1 MYPPLILI
9 TISGEEP
16 AIGESRLRLVSGGI
30 SSKIIRVSY
39 RLSDSKYLLI
49 IIEQMLTK
57 GKKRKKEKGIKEG
70 GIKEIKVNKKDS

>member
-57 GKKRKKEKGIKEG
+57 GKKKEERKR
-70 GIKEIKVNKKDS
+70 NKRGRY